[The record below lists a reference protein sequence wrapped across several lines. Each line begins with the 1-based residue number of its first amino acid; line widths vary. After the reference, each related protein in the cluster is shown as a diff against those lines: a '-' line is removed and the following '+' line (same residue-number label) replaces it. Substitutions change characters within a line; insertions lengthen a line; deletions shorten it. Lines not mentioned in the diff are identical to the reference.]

1 MELFHLYLFA
11 TIANVVD
18 CLNFISFFW
27 LNVTLFFHEWTA
39 THILQFS
46 SPTVP
51 LNFVWLSHNV
61 LLFFLKLQTSL
72 FPFISYV
79 TDICCAD
86 CRTFSP
92 LFLSATAPPFFLW
105 ASHKC
110 PECLHYLCMNV
121 VTHVRLQFFLCE
133 SRTNILVSPLLISG
147 H

>member
-11 TIANVVD
+11 AIANVVD

-39 THILQFS
+39 IHILQFS

-79 TDICCAD
+79 TDML
-86 CRTFSP
+86 CRLSHLFASFSECNCSTFLSVSFTQMSWVSP
-92 LFLSATAPPFFLW
+92 LSLYECCHTC
-105 ASHKC
+105 AS
-110 PECLHYLCMNV
+110 PI
-121 VTHVRLQFFLCE
+121 FLCE